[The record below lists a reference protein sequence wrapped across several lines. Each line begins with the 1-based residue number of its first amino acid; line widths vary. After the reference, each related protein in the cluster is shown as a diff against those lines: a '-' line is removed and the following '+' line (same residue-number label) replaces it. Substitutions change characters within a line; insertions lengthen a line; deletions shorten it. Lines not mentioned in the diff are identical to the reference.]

1 MRRGAACNPPYG
13 GPGGWGFLKALPPM
27 PSAFGMHPLP
37 LTPPHICLSDPRTY
51 LPPPPP
57 GTRPSGSSLAPPS
70 PPRSRCS
77 TTRPLRPR
85 SSRCWPPAMHCTSAR
100 WGTCHWERFVTR
112 HPIPAPSPPPE
123 YNFPFLTPPPP
134 YPPPSPA
141 AELPGGAVQRHEEVQ
156 GPATGGGGGG
166 QGLWEGGGR
175 ERMDIKE
182 VFVGDVTLT
191 CSSEAQ
197 LTSWEGGRD
206 CGAGWQYEP
215 SLNPASTALL
225 PNACICTAGPL
236 STVMLPP
243 PKHPPPLP
251 LGACSVRGPQ
261 SLCHALHC
269 QRTLRLPRV
278 HRRPRL
284 CSGQP
289 AGCHTQ
295 VRRTDG

>member
-13 GPGGWGFLKALPPM
+13 GTGGWGILKALPPM

-134 YPPPSPA
+134 PT
-141 AELPGGAVQRHEEVQ
+141 R
-156 GPATGGGGGG
+156 
-166 QGLWEGGGR
+166 
-175 ERMDIKE
+175 
-182 VFVGDVTLT
+182 
-191 CSSEAQ
+191 
-197 LTSWEGGRD
+197 
-206 CGAGWQYEP
+206 
-215 SLNPASTALL
+215 
-225 PNACICTAGPL
+225 
-236 STVMLPP
+236 LPP
-243 PKHPPPLP
+243 PLQNFLVERYSDMKK
-251 LGACSVRGPQ
+251 SKD
-261 SLCHALHC
+261 
-269 QRTLRLPRV
+269 
-278 HRRPRL
+278 PRL
-284 CSGQP
+284 VEEVGGRVCGRGG
-289 AGCHTQ
+289 AGREWTS
-295 VRRTDG
+295 RRCLLGT